1 MRSGPECTSVFQE
14 GLYFLYFSH
23 FFSPPFSNIQL
34 QGSTSA
40 LPELCASSHQTP
52 RAVPR
57 LHSPVLFAN
66 FAKVTWRNRGGHG
79 VTRPTTTST
88 ACLIIHTSPIS
99 VQLGLMA
106 PDPVGGETLHF
117 LDIIIISD
125 AAASGV
131 HCIAEMLRIFPP
143 ALCRFSIS
151 LCECKPRAPARECR
165 KQDYRR
171 ATVATPTENMIVL
184 CAEDGRDS
192 CLVTSGGPSSSDC
205 NKPGTRPGPLSTVR
219 LD

>member
-1 MRSGPECTSVFQE
+1 MRSGPEYRSVFQE

-23 FFSPPFSNIQL
+23 FFPQLFSNIEL

-40 LPELCASSHQTP
+40 HPELCASSHQTP
-52 RAVPR
+52 RGVPR

-66 FAKVTWRNRGGHG
+66 FAKVTWRYRG

-106 PDPVGGETLHF
+106 PDPVGGEILHF
-117 LDIIIISD
+117 LDIIMISD

-131 HCIAEMLRIFPP
+131 HCIAEMSHISPP
-143 ALCRFSIS
+143 ALCRFSLS
-151 LCECKPRAPARECR
+151 LCECKPRAPAREFR

-171 ATVATPTENMIVL
+171 AAVATPTENMIVL

-192 CLVTSGGPSSSDC
+192 CLVTSGGGGEQLRLQQARD
-205 NKPGTRPGPLSTVR
+205 STWSFEHSEA
-219 LD
+219 